1 MDNHNEENR
10 HNHEEEIKHNHE
22 EEEERLTDDDK
33 LAALRLEGRL
43 EVSVV
48 GTSRA
53 GRARTRRHLRL

>member
-10 HNHEEEIKHNHE
+10 HNHEEEDRHNHE
-22 EEEERLTDDDK
+22 EEGLTDDDK
-33 LAALRLEGRL
+33 LSALRLEGRF